1 MSLTLITAPAALP
14 VSLAELKAHCRVDS
28 SDFDTYLTQL
38 LNAAVRH
45 VEEIC
50 WRALITQTW
59 KLTLESFPG
68 GDDPIVLP
76 RGMTQ
81 SVSSVTYQA
90 TDGTVTTLGSSLY
103 VVSTNSEP
111 GVIVPA
117 YGTFWPTCRTF
128 FDSVQVQFVCGFGA
142 TSASVP
148 NDLRTA
154 VMLMAGWMYEGIE
167 NDVALGGT
175 DTIRSRTLKS
185 LLAPWKLRD
194 DRIAE
199 VVR

>member
-14 VSLAELKAHCRVDS
+14 VSLTELKAHCRIDS

-38 LNAAVRH
+38 LNAATRH

-59 KLTLESFPG
+59 KITLNRFPS
-68 GDDPIVLP
+68 GDAPIVLP
-76 RGMTQ
+76 RGSLA
-81 SVSSVTYQA
+81 SVSSVTYLDS
-90 TDGTVTTLGSSLY
+90 DGDTITLDSADY
-103 VVSTNSEP
+103 VVSTKNEP
-111 GVIVPA
+111 GLIVPS
-117 YGTFWPTCRTF
+117 YGTLWPACRDF
-128 FDSVQVQFVCGFGA
+128 VDSVQVQFVCGFGA

-154 VMLMAGWMYEGIE
+154 VMLLAGWMYEGIE

-199 VVR
+199 VCS